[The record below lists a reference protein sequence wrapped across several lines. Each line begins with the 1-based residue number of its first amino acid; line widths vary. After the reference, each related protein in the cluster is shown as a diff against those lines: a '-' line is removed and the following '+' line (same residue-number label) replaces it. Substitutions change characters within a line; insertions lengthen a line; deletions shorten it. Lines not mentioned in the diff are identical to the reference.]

1 MKRIL
6 AGCLLLTMTL
16 SLLTM
21 GVGAAE
27 YDALTDKDKIQ
38 YAEAVAVISKLGIVG
53 GYADGSFKPEGTLTR
68 GAAAKIIST
77 MMLGAEGV
85 AKLRISAAPYSDVP
99 ADHTF
104 ASVINYCKTNGYI
117 SGYNDGTFRP
127 ADTLTGYAFAK
138 MLLGALGY
146 DASIEG
152 YTGEGWTER
161 VYAQGDLSG
170 LFKEF
175 VGGFSGGSEL
185 TREGAC
191 LMALNTLMEESVTY
205 EDGSAVCG
213 FSEDPAISHKLIED
227 DALQFGEIHFPSL
240 RRTTS
245 GDPANPTRTWALN
258 GETFFV
264 YTPSAPYDLDPEV
277 QRHEFQ
283 NQAVNIRGTDPA
295 SYEDRLADLDGYVES
310 VRYSPEQGI
319 SFATENHA
327 ENGSCI
333 GWYGVLT
340 GNPRPVNELYLRFA
354 DSTVGSLP
362 LPAEHDMQDALPT
375 AIRFEGGAFIY
386 EVVFSENA
394 PSFSQPQQLLHIAG
408 TYRYT
413 VDLSA
418 KTVSLD
424 IVV

>member
-6 AGCLLLTMTL
+6 AGCLMLAVTL
-16 SLLTM
+16 SLLTT

-27 YDALTDKDKIQ
+27 YDALTDKDEIQ

-146 DASIEG
+146 DANIEG

-161 VYAQGDLSG
+161 VYAQGDLLG
-170 LFKEF
+170 LFQEF
-175 VGGFSGGSEL
+175 SGGFNGGSEL

-205 EDGSAVCG
+205 EDGSAVCA
-213 FSEDPAISHKLIED
+213 FSEDPAVSHKLIAD

-245 GDPANPTRTWALN
+245 GDPANPTRTWTLN
-258 GETFFV
+258 GETFLI
-264 YTPSAPYDLDPEV
+264 YTPSAPYDSNTEIAR
-277 QRHEFQ
+277 QEFQ
-283 NQAVNIRGTDPA
+283 GQVIETSADPA
-295 SYEDRLADLDGYVES
+295 TYDERLADLDGYVGS
-310 VRYSPEQGI
+310 VRYSPEQGMG
-319 SFATENHA
+319 FATEAHA

-333 GWYGVLT
+333 GWYGVLS
-340 GNPRPVNELYLRFA
+340 GNPRPENQLYLRFA

-362 LPAEHDMQDALPT
+362 LPAENAMQSALPT
-375 AIRFEGGAFIY
+375 AIRFEGDAFVY

-394 PSFSQPQQLLHIAG
+394 PSFNDSQQLLHMAG

-413 VDLSA
+413 VDLAA
-418 KTVSLD
+418 KTVSLK
-424 IVV
+424 IAA